1 MNRIRLL
8 LFTMFVVAVT
18 VLTSGIS
25 LTYAQ
30 GPAVEKDP
38 AAAKKAAEKDPA
50 IAKKKADAA
59 ARALAKRAEFLK
71 QRKESRE
78 YIKKVIEGQQPRPA
92 SPAPDNTGT
101 GGAK

>member
-18 VLTSGIS
+18 VQFSGIS
-25 LTYAQ
+25 MTYAEH
-30 GPAVEKDP
+30 GPAVEK
-38 AAAKKAAEKDPA
+38 KTAEKDPA

-59 ARALAKRAEFLK
+59 ARALTKRAEFLK

-78 YIKKVIEGQQPRPA
+78 YIKKVIEGQQPRSA
-92 SPAPDNTGT
+92 SPAPDNAGT